1 MIGTFNPV
9 ANPSTPYE
17 SLTPTKPFKRTRDVP
32 RAVRMGK
39 EETLL
44 KLKEAESQIRALKE
58 TAERDR
64 EQALRTA
71 RREALDLREKVREQ
85 AEARYREI
93 LSGAESALAAE
104 RERIMAAGRAEAAKI
119 AAIGRANVDRAID
132 HVLQKFKGALHV

>member
-1 MIGTFNPV
+1 
-9 ANPSTPYE
+9 
-17 SLTPTKPFKRTRDVP
+17 
-32 RAVRMGK
+32 MGK

-58 TAERDR
+58 AAEKDR

-71 RREALDLREKVREQ
+71 RREALELREKVREQ